1 MFAIALKVVM
11 ASLLT
16 IGCDRASRRWGSAVG
31 GLLIGLP
38 LVSGPASV
46 FLFLEHGAGFART
59 AAQSTLLGLLAGA
72 AFCVC
77 YAVLARSGRPWWY
90 SLAVSYAVC
99 LGSAAVL
106 SQVRLGLSVS
116 LALVTAVLPVLVH
129 VVGDAD
135 TPNACPVSR
144 KWDLPV
150 RAAIASGIVLT
161 VSLAAGLLG
170 PSVAGVLAPLP
181 VLAAVA
187 VAVSHR
193 SAGWDVAS
201 GLLRGAVVG
210 SWGGVVFFAVLAE
223 SLGPTRPLVSYVLA
237 GGAAVFGGVL
247 AARLLEAARRPRER
261 RAFVWTFKVDHP
273 RTFRPPTWSVPRFA
287 QSWSAAVSTLRATRS
302 AFAATSTSWATVTW
316 RERSSSSCR
325 ARGRPARACIR
336 APG

>member
-1 MFAIALKVVM
+1 MFAVVLKVVM

-16 IGCDRASRRWGSAVG
+16 VGCDRASRRWGSAVG

-59 AAQSTLLGLLAGA
+59 AAQSALLGLLAGA
-72 AFCVC
+72 VFCVC

-99 LGSAAVL
+99 LGSAGVL
-106 SQVRLGLSVS
+106 SQVRLGLAVS

-129 VVGDAD
+129 LVGDGD
-135 TPNACPVSR
+135 TPNACRVSR

-150 RAAIASGIVLT
+150 RAGIASGIVLA

-193 SAGWDVAS
+193 SEGWDAAS

-223 SLGPTRPLVSYVLA
+223 SLGPTRPLVSYVFA
-237 GGAAVFGGVL
+237 AGAAVLGGVL

-261 RAFVWTFKVDHP
+261 RAFAGRAMIDRRPGQRIRVWSAPHFA
-273 RTFRPPTWSVPRFA
+273 RTWSIVV
-287 QSWSAAVSTLRATRS
+287 SALRATRPV
-302 AFAATSTSWATVTW
+302 FAATRASWATMIR
-316 RERSSSSCR
+316 RERSSSPCR
-325 ARGRPARACIR
+325 TRGTPVPACIR